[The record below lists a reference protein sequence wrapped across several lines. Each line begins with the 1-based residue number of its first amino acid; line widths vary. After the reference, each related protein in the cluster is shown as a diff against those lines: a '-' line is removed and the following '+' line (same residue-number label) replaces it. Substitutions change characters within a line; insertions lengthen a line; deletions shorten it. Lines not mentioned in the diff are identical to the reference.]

1 MPTRSR
7 ALPPFPAPPQT
18 VSRFDHPP
26 TVEVAA
32 LYWREALAR
41 ERARGDRGTVRTA
54 EAIVASYE
62 AARHVPRSG
71 DLADF

>member
-7 ALPPFPAPPQT
+7 ALPPFPAPPPT

-26 TVEVAA
+26 TVAGGA

-41 ERARGDRGTVRTA
+41 ERARGDRGAVRTA

-62 AARHVPRSG
+62 AARRDLRAG